1 MDKLAIK
8 TIVKMKLINIIIFT
22 ASLIIW
28 LTSIFIIFIFISFF
42 SKVGGYVIS
51 IWLVL
56 FTPLFL
62 ALFLKK
68 YKNKIL
74 KNIFELHETEIV
86 YYNNLIMDSKFRRI
100 KNTLN
105 NLSYVKSLAIVIMFT
120 IICYLIIAYLFDMSI
135 ADLPYI
141 FTIILI

>member
-86 YYNNLIMDSKFRRI
+86 YYNNLI
-100 KNTLN
+100 LQ
-105 NLSYVKSLAIVIMFT
+105 KSTDEVGRPRLP
-120 IICYLIIAYLFDMSI
+120 I
-135 ADLPYI
+135 ADEVSLS
-141 FTIILI
+141 